1 MPMGHISAL
10 WQGVGLLL
18 AIGVLGGYMQV
29 TVFTWIQRRVAPA
42 LLGRAMSVF
51 MFIYMGLAPLS
62 SAVTGWLLRSVT
74 LPSLFMA
81 AGGALV
87 GLVLLALLGS
97 SMRQVTDAPAAA

>member
-1 MPMGHISAL
+1 L
-10 WQGVGLLL
+10 WQGLALLG

-62 SAVTGWLLRSVT
+62 SAATGWLLRSIGLPT
-74 LPSLFMA
+74 LFLSAGA
-81 AGGALV
+81 ALI
-87 GLVLLALLGS
+87 GLVLLALMGS
-97 SMRQVTDAPAAA
+97 SMRQVTD